1 MFIVGGVQVRGTRSR
16 ARLAVNHKR
25 VTGVV
30 AMSAGKTVLYSAPN
44 SRGGMVEWYLRLLKV
59 PVDVVNLDMS
69 KGEHK
74 SPEFLRVNPFGKVP
88 ALQETGPE
96 PWSLSESGAILL
108 YLAEK
113 YDPTFPK
120 DLRKKAEITQW
131 ILFANSTLA
140 AAAFTESLREKQLP
154 GLLAALDQHFAKH
167 SFALG
172 DEFSVADVT
181 LGTYLS
187 YITMFFPDKVDM
199 KPYSHLSGYM
209 ERVKERQAMAKA

>member
-1 MFIVGGVQVRGTRSR
+1 
-16 ARLAVNHKR
+16 
-25 VTGVV
+25 
-30 AMSAGKTVLYSAPN
+30 MSAGKTVLYSAPN
-44 SRGGMVEWYLRLLKV
+44 SRGGMVEWYLRLLKA

-74 SPEFLRVNPFGKVP
+74 SPDFLRVNPFGKVP

-131 ILFANSTLA
+131 VLFANSTLA
-140 AAAFTESLREKQLP
+140 TAAFTESLREKQLP

-172 DEFSVADVT
+172 GEFSVADVA

-199 KPYSHLSGYM
+199 KPYSHLNGYV